1 MDQIFESYS
10 FIITE
15 GKRYVVYRGSTQNS
29 GGSAVGKTLG
39 DGIYVTSNRDDTS
52 KGLAAIDY
60 AGGKFT
66 KGKSGRIT
74 TFELKLTDNVLV
86 HDEEYDLEDLIEDKK
101 LAKWFRDRLQS
112 WVDKGYYKNGLD
124 GKSLL
129 LYTENPPPGLGKKEK
144 ISKAGFDAF
153 VHFNDNGTIYE
164 AVIFNNRLL
173 KELKT
178 EEV

>member
-1 MDQIFESYS
+1 MDIIFESYLS
-10 FIITE
+10 VICE
-15 GKRYVVYRGSTQNS
+15 GKKYIVYRGSTQQS

-39 DGIYVTSNRDDTS
+39 EGIYVTSNRDDTS
-52 KGLAAIDY
+52 LGLAAIDY

-66 KGKSGRIT
+66 KGKSGVIT
-74 TFELKLTDNVLV
+74 TFELKLSDNVLV
-86 HDEEYDLEDLIEDKK
+86 QDEEYDLEELLENKK
-101 LAKWFRDRLQS
+101 LKPWFKERIQTWIDA
-112 WVDKGYYKNGLD
+112 GYFKDGLD

-129 LYTENPPPGLGKKEK
+129 LYTENPPNWAGRKAK

-153 VHFNDNGTIYE
+153 VHFNPDGTIYE
-164 AVIFNNRLL
+164 AVVFNKKIL